1 MNTITTCSNLLGVV
15 PWSRIFGGEKIGTF
29 RMAKKNTQ
37 NDQRGVVPF
46 RCFFQ
51 KVNQITLS
59 HCQGAVFAVCPALR
73 RLKWLK
79 TLQRTMLHQRPM
91 QFKRQKETCGVL
103 TGVWRNICRKSW
115 TFSMVFRRFSRPNL
129 EDSAGTWGI
138 SLNQGLGKRWWLI
151 QWSHAR
157 HFSYR
162 SSESSVRNR
171 AHRGQA

>member
-73 RLKWLK
+73 RLKWLT

-129 EDSAGTWGI
+129 EDSW
-138 SLNQGLGKRWWLI
+138 QLGNLSTSRPWEKVVAT
-151 QWSHAR
+151 HPM
-157 HFSYR
+157 
-162 SSESSVRNR
+162 ESR
-171 AHRGQA
+171 ATLLLEITSQA